1 MKKRKE
7 KKEEKER
14 EERKEKKEEREREER
29 EREEKIWEGIV
40 IMSDNGLK
48 WPGKLSGTIGKPLSS
63 IALASYST
71 AGGCFSWKAPDEII
85 SDDVHGIGVYWLTF
99 TPTGAERYTEEMAVV
114 VTPVLN

>member
-1 MKKRKE
+1 MR
-7 KKEEKER
+7 
-14 EERKEKKEEREREER
+14 ERKEKKEKR

-63 IALASYST
+63 IALAPYST

-114 VTPVLN
+114 VTPVLNGC